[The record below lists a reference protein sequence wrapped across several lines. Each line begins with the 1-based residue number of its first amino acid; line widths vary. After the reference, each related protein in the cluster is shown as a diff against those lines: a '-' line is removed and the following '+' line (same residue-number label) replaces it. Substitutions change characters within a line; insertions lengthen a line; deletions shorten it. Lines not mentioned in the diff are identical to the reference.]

1 MIKKTMGLAL
11 CGALLFAPLEWAQAA
26 SAPQDDHA
34 FLKMAAE
41 ADMTSAHIG
50 EMAETRAASNGVK
63 EFGRKLVQDH
73 TDDYRQVAEL
83 AAKLGDSIPK
93 GIDSV
98 DNRQITRLG
107 RFKGAAF
114 DRAFLAHETVEHQRL
129 VSAFKREAEHGN
141 DPAVKA
147 YAGKTL
153 PALESHL
160 HDGQDLLKAKKPH
173 A

>member
-1 MIKKTMGLAL
+1 
-11 CGALLFAPLEWAQAA
+11 
-26 SAPQDDHA
+26 
-34 FLKMAAE
+34 MAAE
-41 ADMTSAHIG
+41 ADMTTAHLG
-50 EMAETRAASNGVK
+50 QMAESRAASDGVK
-63 EFGRKLVQDH
+63 DFGKKLVQDH
-73 TDDYRQVAEL
+73 TNDYTELSQL

-98 DNRQITRLG
+98 DNREIAKLDRY
-107 RFKGAAF
+107 KGAAF

-129 VSAFKREAEHGN
+129 VSAFKQEAEHGN

-147 YAGKTL
+147 YAGKVL
-153 PALESHL
+153 PVIESHL

>member
-1 MIKKTMGLAL
+1 MTKKTMGLAL
-11 CGALLFAPLEWAQAA
+11 CGALLFVPLEWAQAA
-26 SAPQDDHA
+26 SAPQNDQA

-50 EMAETRAASNGVK
+50 EMAETRAASDGVK
-63 EFGRKLVQDH
+63 EVGRKLVQDH
-73 TDDYRQVAEL
+73 RDDYRTVSEL
-83 AAKLGDSIPK
+83 AAKLGDPIPK

-98 DNRQITRLG
+98 DNRQITRLE

-129 VSAFKREAEHGN
+129 VSAFKQEAEHGN
-141 DPAVKA
+141 DPALKA